1 MRDFAERLT
10 LKYNLKCQSEH
21 FLGGATVSLEGVA
34 VEFLNRSTRT
44 RELNNRMEF
53 YTHFSDGITYGHTD

>member
-1 MRDFAERLT
+1 MRDFAERLA
-10 LKYNLKCQSEH
+10 LKYNQECQSEQ

-44 RELNNRMEF
+44 GELSNRMEISYSF
-53 YTHFSDGITYGHTD
+53 Q